1 MQSNTVCIGRR
12 SWWMDMCTTQGRSNW
27 LGLDKDRGLGPSGTF
42 HIVNYTL

>member
-12 SWWMDMCTTQGRSNW
+12 MDVCTTQGRSNW
-27 LGLDKDRGLGPSGTF
+27 LGLDKDRGLGPSGIF